1 MRRTLIQL
9 SHFLLTNGSTGK
21 TSVLHDSEDSIDVG
35 HCPDPGCYS
44 REIVYSATMRQI
56 TTLVE
61 LSDECH
67 QSIKVSYRIESV
79 EKITPMQIKDA
90 YNYSLSIIVRLQL
103 RSIRDKRCHLQ
114 LVGR

>member
-1 MRRTLIQL
+1 MERELGTTPSTFPATWRQVRKGDEAHVDTVITF
-9 SHFLLTNGSTGK
+9 SKTNDSTGK
-21 TSVLHDSEDSIDVG
+21 TSVLHDSESPTDVG

-67 QSIKVSYRIESV
+67 QSIKVSHRIESL
-79 EKITPMQIKDA
+79 EKIKPMQIKDA
-90 YNYSLSIIVRLQL
+90 
-103 RSIRDKRCHLQ
+103 
-114 LVGR
+114 